1 MTTIAESSKI
11 ENLKSMLAEMDQ
23 ALCDEIEEQTRF
35 PRREHTGVGGE
46 LLSESN
52 GQYIYSFTLIEPWEP
67 QDDTPLLVA
76 NAPTPIS
83 CTVVNSKG
91 NQLIIASDS
100 PLPQN
105 ILQQIELCDDST
117 ELTKHLREV
126 LKKVDEGEATLG
138 SKGFGLFS
146 YNEQSAP
153 YNLVFGRLRPHPCQ
167 LKAAQMALGGEVT
180 YIIGPPGTGKTFTLA
195 AIALEHLR
203 LGRTVLLT
211 SAWGAKQ
218 GTLHEQNTAAARR
231 ADAADVLWLAEA
243 H

>member
-117 ELTKHLREV
+117 ELTKRLREV
-126 LKKVDEGEATLG
+126 LKKVGNYIGAQATG
-138 SKGFGLFS
+138 NGL
-146 YNEQSAP
+146 P
-153 YNLVFGRLRPHPCQ
+153 
-167 LKAAQMALGGEVT
+167 
-180 YIIGPPGTGKTFTLA
+180 
-195 AIALEHLR
+195 
-203 LGRTVLLT
+203 
-211 SAWGAKQ
+211 AK
-218 GTLHEQNTAAARR
+218 TAAS
-231 ADAADVLWLAEA
+231 AANRGCPCLCIVER
-243 H
+243 